1 VAYINTSERPS
12 RRKRS
17 ERRDSDVHGVG
28 VYCPIGIIK
37 FLGGTIRLW
46 GCGGNV
52 YFRNFPNTS
61 VQVYCLGASILRF

>member
-46 GCGGNV
+46 GCGGNGRV
-52 YFRNFPNTS
+52 IVGVTEGISQIHPYK
-61 VQVYCLGASILRF
+61 CIA